1 MNGLGGGKISGAE
14 INSIGVE
21 RIWDCDGEVGRAGEW
36 KNEAFLRCDFLSF
49 RTSANPST
57 SFCSLPPPNA
67 TLSLTNPYSFE
78 ISVHVVEQGTNNF
91 SSYPCHLPRVIHNQT
106 LDLQSLSPFPKNVKS
121 RILVYITNYSLQPL
135 LSSTRE
141 SDHPIQAWF
150 RCFAL

>member
-14 INSIGVE
+14 INRIGVE
-21 RIWDCDGEVGRAGEW
+21 RVWEVGRAGEW

-57 SFCSLPPPNA
+57 SFCSPPTLRFLSPTLTVLKYLFTSLRKAQITSHAIPA
-67 TLSLTNPYSFE
+67 TSLELSITKLLTYSF
-78 ISVHVVEQGTNNF
+78 
-91 SSYPCHLPRVIHNQT
+91 SSHSQ
-106 LDLQSLSPFPKNVKS
+106 KNVKS
-121 RILVYITNYSLQPL
+121 RFLVYITYYSLQPL

-141 SDHPIQAWF
+141 SDHPIQAGF